1 MLNDPLLQ
9 PLRVGSV
16 TLRNRVFSSSHAP
29 GYAVDGLAN
38 DRYRLYH
45 EEKALG
51 GIGLTMIG
59 GSTNVAP
66 DSPSVWGQLYAG
78 DDRVIPG
85 LSTLADGVHSHG
97 AAVMCQITH
106 MGRRTI
112 WDDGDWLPTISPS
125 RVREPM
131 HRSFPKVMEESDISR
146 VIRSFGDAA
155 DRVKR
160 AGLDGVEV
168 IATGHLVDQ
177 FWSPAVNRRTDR
189 YGGSLDNRMRF
200 SLEVLEAVRSA
211 VGDRFPIGIRMTGDE
226 DLEGGLTAS
235 DCADIARRLALTDL
249 VDFVNVIGGN
259 LITHPGLAG
268 AIPPI
273 GTPLAEQLPVAVA
286 IKEVLDL
293 PVFHAGRIPDV
304 ATARHVIAEGLV
316 DMVGMTRAHIAD
328 PHIVAKVERGEEDRI
343 RTCVG
348 ASYCINRLYLAQ
360 EALCVQNP
368 ATGREATIPH
378 LTVPSTGF
386 TGSVVVVGGGPAG
399 LEAARVCAERG
410 HAVTLFEAQS
420 EIGGQVRLA
429 ARASSRNRDMVG
441 IVDWLD
447 REATRAGVD
456 IQLNCPVT
464 AKEILD
470 CDPDV
475 VIVATGGWPDTD
487 VLPPASNGADLL
499 VSVADVVSG
508 HVPVGPRSLVFDDH
522 GNLQALACVE
532 YLLDRGAEVQ
542 LVTPDRA
549 IGHELDGTLHPAYLK
564 RFHSDGVIMLPDL
577 RLVGVSRSSGQ
588 LEVVLRNVYTG
599 IEQTSI
605 VDQVVVEHGVV
616 PADGLYHELSEH
628 SSNGGTLDVDAFI
641 TNNPQPQPS
650 GGFRLFR
657 IGDAVA
663 GRDIHAA
670 IYDARR
676 LCQVL

>member
-9 PLRVGSV
+9 PLRVGGV

-29 GYAVDGLAN
+29 GYTVDGLAS

-45 EEKALG
+45 EEKARG

-78 DDRVIPG
+78 DDRVVPG
-85 LSTLADGVHSHG
+85 LAELADGVHSHG

-131 HRSFPKVMEESDISR
+131 HRSFPKVMEDSDIRR
-146 VIRSFGDAA
+146 VVRSFGDAA
-155 DRVKR
+155 GRVR
-160 AGLDGVEV
+160 TAGLDGVEV

-177 FWSPAVNRRTDR
+177 FWSPAVNQRTDR
-189 YGGSLDNRMRF
+189 YGGSLENRMRF

-211 VGDRFPIGIRMTGDE
+211 VGDGFAVGVRMTGDE

-235 DCADIARRLALTDL
+235 DCADIAQRLALTGL
-249 VDFVNVIGGN
+249 LDFVNVIRGN

-273 GTPLAEQLPVAVA
+273 GTPLAEQLPVAAA
-286 IKEVLDL
+286 IKEAVDL

-304 ATARHVIAEGLV
+304 ATARHVIAEGIV

-328 PHIVAKVERGEEDRI
+328 PHIVAKVERGEENRI

-378 LTVPSTGF
+378 LTVPSRASPE
-386 TGSVVVVGGGPAG
+386 SVVIVGAGPAG

-410 HAVTLFEAQS
+410 HAVTLFEAQP
-420 EIGGQVRLA
+420 ETGGQVRLA
-429 ARASSRNRDMVG
+429 ARASDRTRDMAG

-447 REATRAGVD
+447 QEVAEAAVD
-456 IQLNCPVT
+456 VRLNSPV
-464 AKEILD
+464 AAEDVLD
-470 CDPDV
+470 CAPDV
-475 VIVATGGWPDTD
+475 VIVATGGWPDTG
-487 VLPPASNGADLL
+487 VLLPGATGADLL
-499 VSVADVVSG
+499 VSVAEVVSG
-508 HVPVGPRSLVFDDH
+508 HVTVGPRTLVFDDH
-522 GNLQALACVE
+522 GNLQALSCVE
-532 YLLDRGAEVQ
+532 YLLDRDAEVQ

-549 IGHELDGTLHPAYLK
+549 VGHELDGTLHPAYLE
-564 RFHSDGVIMLPDL
+564 RFHNDGVEMVPDH
-577 RLVGVSRSSGQ
+577 RLVGVSRSDGR
-588 LEVVLRNVYTG
+588 LEAVLANVYTG
-599 IEQTSI
+599 SELTSI

-616 PADGLYHELSEH
+616 PIDNLFLELCDRSA
-628 SSNGGTLDVDAFI
+628 NGGELDVDAFI
-641 TNNPQPQPS
+641 TGRPQPQPD

-676 LCQVL
+676 LCQIL

>member
-9 PLRVGSV
+9 SLRVGGV
-16 TLRNRVFSSSHAP
+16 MLRNRVFSSSHAP
-29 GYAVDGLAN
+29 GYTVDGLAS

-45 EEKALG
+45 EEKARG

-85 LSTLADGVHSHG
+85 LTELAEGVHSHG

-112 WDDGDWLPTISPS
+112 WDDGDWLATISPS

-131 HRSFPKVMEESDISR
+131 HRSFPKVMEDSDIRR
-146 VIRSFGDAA
+146 VVRSFGDAA
-155 DRVKR
+155 GRVR
-160 AGLDGVEV
+160 AAGLDGVEV

-200 SLEVLEAVRSA
+200 SLEVLEAVRVA
-211 VGDRFPIGIRMTGDE
+211 VGEGFAIGIRMTGDE

-235 DCADIARRLALTDL
+235 DCSEIARRLSLTGL
-249 VDFVNVIGGN
+249 IDFVNVIGGN

-273 GTPLAEQLPVAVA
+273 GTALAEQLPVAAA
-286 IKEVLDL
+286 IKETLDL

-304 ATARHVIAEGLV
+304 ATARHVIAAGIV

-348 ASYCINRLYLAQ
+348 ASYCINRLYLSQ

-368 ATGREATIPH
+368 ATGREASIPH
-378 LTVPSTGF
+378 LTVPTTGP
-386 TGSVVVVGGGPAG
+386 GESVVVVGGGPAG

-420 EIGGQVRLA
+420 ETGGQVRLA
-429 ARASSRNRDMVG
+429 ARASDRTRDMVG
-441 IVDWLD
+441 IVDWLS
-447 REATRAGVD
+447 REVAEAGVD
-456 IQLNCPVT
+456 VRLNSPV
-464 AKEILD
+464 AADQVLD
-470 CDPDV
+470 CGPDV

-487 VLPPASNGADLL
+487 VLSPDAVGGDLL
-499 VSVADVVSG
+499 ASVAEVVSG
-508 HVPVGPRSLVFDDH
+508 HATVGPRTLVFDDH
-522 GNLQALACVE
+522 GNVQALSCVE
-532 YLLDRGAEVQ
+532 YLLDRDTEVQ
-542 LVTPDRA
+542 LVTPDRSV
-549 IGHELDGTLHPAYLK
+549 GHELDGTLHPGYLE
-564 RFHSDGVIMLPDL
+564 RFHADGVEMVPDH
-577 RLVGVSRSSGQ
+577 RLVGVSRSGDR
-588 LEVVLRNVYTG
+588 LEAVLRNVYTG
-599 IEQTSI
+599 TEQTST
-605 VDQVVVEHGVV
+605 VDQVVVEHGVI
-616 PADGLYHELSEH
+616 PIDDLYLELRNRSA
-628 SSNGGTLDVDAFI
+628 NGGELDLDAFI
-641 TNNPQPQPS
+641 TGCPQPRP
-650 GGFRLFR
+650 GAGFRLFR

>member
-1 MLNDPLLQ
+1 MNDPLLQ
-9 PLRVGSV
+9 PLTVGGA
-16 TLRNRVFSSSHAP
+16 TLRNRIFSSSHAP
-29 GYAVDGLAN
+29 GYTVDGLAT

-45 EEKALG
+45 EEKARG

-78 DDRVIPG
+78 DDSVIPG
-85 LSTLADGVHSHG
+85 LTKLAEGVHSHG
-97 AAVMCQITH
+97 ASVMCQITH

-131 HRSFPKVMEESDISR
+131 HRSFPKIMEESDISR
-146 VIRSFGDAA
+146 VVQAYGDAA
-155 DRVKR
+155 RRVR
-160 AGLDGVEV
+160 TAGLDGVEL
-168 IATGHLVDQ
+168 IATGHLIDQ

-200 SLEVLEAVRSA
+200 SMEVLEAVRSA
-211 VGDRFPIGIRMTGDE
+211 VGDGFAVGVRMTGDE
-226 DLEGGLTAS
+226 NLDGGLTAAACS
-235 DCADIARRLALTDL
+235 EIGRLLASSGLI
-249 VDFVNVIGGN
+249 DFVNVIGGN
-259 LITHPGLAG
+259 LITHKGLAG

-273 GTPLAEQLPVAVA
+273 GTPLAEQLPVAAA
-286 IKEVLDL
+286 IKETLDL

-304 ATARHVIAEGLV
+304 ATARHVIAEGIV

-348 ASYCINRLYLAQ
+348 ASYCINRLYLSQ

-368 ATGREATIPH
+368 ATGREVTIPH
-378 LTVPSTGF
+378 LTVTSTGPAE
-386 TGSVVVVGGGPAG
+386 SVVVVGAGPAG

-410 HAVTLFEAQS
+410 HTVTLFEAQP
-420 EIGGQVRLA
+420 ETGGQVRLA
-429 ARASSRNRDMVG
+429 ARASGRTRDMVG

-447 REATRAGVD
+447 REARVAGAD
-456 IQLNCPVT
+456 IRLNSPVE
-464 AKEILD
+464 AEEVLE

-487 VLPPASNGADLL
+487 VLPSGAAGVDLL
-499 VSVADVVSG
+499 VSVAEVISG
-508 HVPVGPRSLVFDDH
+508 HVAVGPRALVFDDH
-522 GNLQALACVE
+522 GNLQALSCVE
-532 YLLDRGAEVQ
+532 YLLDRNVEVQ

-549 IGHELDGTLHPAYLK
+549 IGHELNGTLHPAYLE
-564 RFHSDGVIMLPDL
+564 RFHSDGVDMLVDH
-577 RLVGVSRSSGQ
+577 RLVGVVRSGGR
-588 LEVVLRNVYTG
+588 LEAVLRNVYTG
-599 IEQTSI
+599 SEQTST

-616 PADGLYHELSEH
+616 PADDLYLQLRGH
-628 SSNGGTLDVDAFI
+628 SANGGHLDLDAFI
-641 TNNPQPQPS
+641 NNNPQPKTES
-650 GGFRLFR
+650 GFRLFR

>member
-9 PLRVGSV
+9 PLRVGGV

-29 GYAVDGLAN
+29 GYTVDGLAS

-45 EEKALG
+45 EEKARG

-78 DDRVIPG
+78 DDRVVPG
-85 LSTLADGVHSHG
+85 LAELADGVHSHG

-112 WDDGDWLPTISPS
+112 WDDGNWLPTISPS

-131 HRSFPKVMEESDISR
+131 HRSFPKVMEDSDIRR
-146 VIRSFGDAA
+146 VVRSFGDAA
-155 DRVKR
+155 GRVKT

-177 FWSPAVNRRTDR
+177 FWSPVVNQRTDR
-189 YGGSLDNRMRF
+189 YGGSLENRMRF

-211 VGDRFPIGIRMTGDE
+211 VGDGFAVGVRMTGDE
-226 DLEGGLTAS
+226 DLEGGLTAP
-235 DCADIARRLALTDL
+235 DCADIAQRLALTGL
-249 VDFVNVIGGN
+249 LDFVNVIRGN

-273 GTPLAEQLPVAVA
+273 GTPLAEQLPVAAA
-286 IKEVLDL
+286 IKEAVDL

-304 ATARHVIAEGLV
+304 ATARHVIAEGIV

-328 PHIVAKVERGEEDRI
+328 PHIVAKVERGEENRI

-378 LTVPSTGF
+378 LTVPSRASPE
-386 TGSVVVVGGGPAG
+386 SVVVVGAGPAG

-420 EIGGQVRLA
+420 ETGGQVRLA
-429 ARASSRNRDMVG
+429 ARASDRTRDMAG

-447 REATRAGVD
+447 QEVAEAGVD
-456 IQLNCPVT
+456 VRLNSPV
-464 AKEILD
+464 AAEDVLD
-470 CDPDV
+470 CAPDV
-475 VIVATGGWPDTD
+475 VIVATGGWPDTG
-487 VLPPASNGADLL
+487 VLLPGATGADLL
-499 VSVADVVSG
+499 VSVAEVVSG
-508 HVPVGPRSLVFDDH
+508 HVTVGPRTLVFDDH
-522 GNLQALACVE
+522 GNLQALSCVE
-532 YLLDRGAEVQ
+532 YLLDRDAKVQ

-549 IGHELDGTLHPAYLK
+549 VGHELDGTLHPAYLE
-564 RFHSDGVIMLPDL
+564 RFHNDGVEMVPDH
-577 RLVGVSRSSGQ
+577 RLVGVSRSDGR
-588 LEVVLRNVYTG
+588 LEAVLANVYTG
-599 IEQTSI
+599 SELTSI

-616 PADGLYHELSEH
+616 PIDNLFLELCDRSA
-628 SSNGGTLDVDAFI
+628 NGGELDVDAFI
-641 TNNPQPQPS
+641 TGRPQPRPD
-650 GGFRLFR
+650 GRFRLFR

-676 LCQVL
+676 LCQIL

>member
-9 PLRVGSV
+9 PLRVGGV

-29 GYAVDGLAN
+29 GYTVDGLAS

-45 EEKALG
+45 EEKARG

-78 DDRVIPG
+78 DDRVVPG
-85 LSTLADGVHSHG
+85 LAELADGVHSHG

-112 WDDGDWLPTISPS
+112 WDDGNWLPTISPS

-131 HRSFPKVMEESDISR
+131 HRSFPKVMEDSDIRR
-146 VIRSFGDAA
+146 VVRSFGDAA
-155 DRVKR
+155 GRVKT

-177 FWSPAVNRRTDR
+177 FWSPAVNQRTDR
-189 YGGSLDNRMRF
+189 YGGSLENRMRF
-200 SLEVLEAVRSA
+200 SLEVFEAVRSA
-211 VGDRFPIGIRMTGDE
+211 VGDGFAVGVRMTGDE
-226 DLEGGLTAS
+226 DLEGGLTAP
-235 DCADIARRLALTDL
+235 DCADIAQRLALTGL
-249 VDFVNVIGGN
+249 LDFVNVIRGN

-273 GTPLAEQLPVAVA
+273 GTPLAEQLPVAAA
-286 IKEVLDL
+286 IKEAVDL

-304 ATARHVIAEGLV
+304 ATARHVIAEGIV

-328 PHIVAKVERGEEDRI
+328 PHIVAKVERGEENRI

-378 LTVPSTGF
+378 LTVPSRASPE
-386 TGSVVVVGGGPAG
+386 SVVVVGAGPAG

-420 EIGGQVRLA
+420 ETGGQVRLA
-429 ARASSRNRDMVG
+429 ARASDRTRDMAG

-447 REATRAGVD
+447 QEVAEAGVD
-456 IQLNCPVT
+456 VRLNSPV
-464 AKEILD
+464 AAEDVLD
-470 CDPDV
+470 CAPDV
-475 VIVATGGWPDTD
+475 VIVATGGWPDTG
-487 VLPPASNGADLL
+487 VLLPGATGADLL
-499 VSVADVVSG
+499 VSVAEVVSG
-508 HVPVGPRSLVFDDH
+508 HVTVGPRTLVFDDH
-522 GNLQALACVE
+522 GNLQALSCVE
-532 YLLDRGAEVQ
+532 YLLDRDAKVQ

-549 IGHELDGTLHPAYLK
+549 VGHELDGTLHPAYLE
-564 RFHSDGVIMLPDL
+564 RFHNDGVEMVPDH
-577 RLVGVSRSSGQ
+577 RLVGVSRSDGR
-588 LEVVLRNVYTG
+588 LEAVLANVYTG
-599 IEQTSI
+599 SELTSI

-616 PADGLYHELSEH
+616 PIDNLFLELCDRSA
-628 SSNGGTLDVDAFI
+628 NGGELDVDAFI
-641 TNNPQPQPS
+641 TGRPQPRPD
-650 GGFRLFR
+650 GRFRLFR

-676 LCQVL
+676 LCQIL